1 MAGKKILTIRK
12 LIYGYK
18 KKLLAFNIPINAI
31 YLYGSYSKG
40 SAGKD
45 SDVDICVVSPDFKD
59 RIESTMYLMKIRND
73 KELIISPIAFSP
85 KTFTNENPLA
95 WEIKKTGILL

>member
-1 MAGKKILTIRK
+1 MAVKKILTIRK
-12 LIYGYK
+12 LVHGYK
-18 KKLLAFNIPINAI
+18 KKLQSFNVPISAI

-40 SAGKD
+40 SAKKD
-45 SDVDICVVSPDFKD
+45 SDIDICIVSPIFKD

-95 WEIKKTGILL
+95 WEIKETGIKL